1 MQESST
7 ETRLGVESLTLG
19 QYSEL
24 VFDLQTQLFEITKL
38 APQIIVVQ
46 TLEVATRIII
56 LVNLLCNVTD
66 TFTDIGVD
74 IRDKDVLGGIG
85 LVGLE
90 PLIEIDLDIFR
101 EYTVASVVQLTI
113 TGTWVLVREY
123 TITSINQQV
132 AVTVFG
138 GHWLFVVLI
147 GHLVVFSNPHFQDM
161 DA

>member
-1 MQESST
+1 MKRTFEQKESVVYGGAFNPP
-7 ETRLGVESLTLG
+7 TRAHEQILQACVEYADEMHG
-19 QYSEL
+19 D
-24 VFDLQTQLFEITKL
+24 V
-38 APQIIVVQ
+38 ARA
-46 TLEVATRIII
+46 LEV
-56 LVNLLCNVTD
+56 LGHGDLLHRC
-66 TFTDIGVD
+66 
-74 IRDKDVLGGIG
+74 G

-113 TGTWVLVREY
+113 TGTWVLVCEY